1 MPLSYENFINNSFTI
16 DYMKKCICIFS
27 FINEHLLMPLPPKSI
42 YTLHYLLIIL
52 YNYSVFCLEI
62 KHIGTII
69 VKLTFNNT
77 QT

>member
-1 MPLSYENFINNSFTI
+1 
-16 DYMKKCICIFS
+16 
-27 FINEHLLMPLPPKSI
+27 MPLPPKSI